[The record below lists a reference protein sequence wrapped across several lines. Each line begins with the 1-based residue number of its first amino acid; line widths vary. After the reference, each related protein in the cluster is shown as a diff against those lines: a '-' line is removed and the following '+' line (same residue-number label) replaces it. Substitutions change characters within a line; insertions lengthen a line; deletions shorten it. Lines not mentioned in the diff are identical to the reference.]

1 MMVKYSSLSLLD
13 LLVTTEQQFNH
24 SDIRKTV
31 TGQVLFL
38 IEDAPKF
45 KLVV

>member
-1 MMVKYSSLSLLD
+1 MVS
-13 LLVTTEQQFNH
+13 TEQQLNPA
-24 SDIRKTV
+24 DIRKPV

-38 IEDAPKF
+38 IGDAPKF